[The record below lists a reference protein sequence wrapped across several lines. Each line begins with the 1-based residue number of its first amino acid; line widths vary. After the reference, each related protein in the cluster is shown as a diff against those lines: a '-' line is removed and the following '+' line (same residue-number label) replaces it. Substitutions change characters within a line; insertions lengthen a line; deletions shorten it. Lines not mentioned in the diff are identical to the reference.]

1 MPPRLKT
8 FAQLRNPIAVTHYNQ
23 RQHAFS
29 SSSDRSA
36 SAREPTLY
44 EVLDVPVTAT
54 ASEIKKQ
61 FYSLSLRHHPDRNPR
76 DPTATSRFARI
87 SSAYHILSNEAKRRT
102 YDRDHGIHSSLPS
115 THSSAHPMGSYSS
128 YSANL
133 HTKQGASYAGS
144 RPASGLSKRRSVF
157 RGPPPSFY
165 RHGGYGRTGRT
176 ASSAN
181 GYGHAQGAG
190 RGGAAHGATSDPED
204 ATAFVDRNPVSHFN
218 ARGHFR
224 TQSAED
230 ERREARRAHAR
241 RVSAEEEMMRTGGHS
256 GLRFV
261 AVCAILVGTGL
272 VTALFPGAR

>member
-8 FAQLRNPIAVTHYNQ
+8 FAQLRNSIAVTHYNQ

-54 ASEIKKQ
+54 TSEIKKQ

-144 RPASGLSKRRSVF
+144 RPASGLSKRRSAF

-190 RGGAAHGATSDPED
+190 RGGAARGATSDPED

-230 ERREARRAHAR
+230 ERREARRARAR
-241 RVSAEEEMMRTGGHS
+241 RVSAEEMMRTGGHS